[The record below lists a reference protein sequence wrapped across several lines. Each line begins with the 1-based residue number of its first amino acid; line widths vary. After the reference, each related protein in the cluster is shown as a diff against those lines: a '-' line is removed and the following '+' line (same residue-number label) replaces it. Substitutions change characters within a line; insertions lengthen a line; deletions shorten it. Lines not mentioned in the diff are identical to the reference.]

1 MAFVLTFVLDFLY
14 RQFRWMKYGYSS
26 AAASSSM
33 MMMSWLFHPRDFRTY
48 KSLLT
53 PRTFTSMM
61 MVDAT
66 LLFQGIFSI
75 VQIMPSYRSSAL
87 VQKKGVG
94 GWYILSA
101 ICQALNVLGFTNVF
115 DASCSTFLAGCHLF
129 CLSRILKNQHKIAL
143 SPTLPTSYAGK
154 RSKKVLV
161 CTCDDNCTVSSSG
174 LVVGSVHEPRKERNH
189 RDGDGTGMNR
199 MISSIEGRSVRAS
212 SIEEYWL
219 LRFPFAIASSWAA
232 FIFLWSVNTWFLTLL
247 RTTIASSGGMDIA
260 VQVVLFS
267 VSVGIMMGTSAKLL
281 FYNGEYPF
289 YPAPYVFCWTMVC
302 IINICVNNHPILFV
316 IF

>member
-1 MAFVLTFVLDFLY
+1 MKQLNRYNYLHFVAFILTFLLDFLY

-33 MMMSWLFHPRDFRTY
+33 MMMSWLFHPRDFRSY

-75 VQIMPSYRSSAL
+75 VQMMPSYRSSVL
-87 VQKKGVG
+87 VQKRGIG

-101 ICQALNVLGFTNVF
+101 TCQALNVLGFTNVF
-115 DASCSTFLAGCHLF
+115 DATCSTLLAGCHLF

-143 SPTLPTSYAGK
+143 SPTLPSSISKK
-154 RSKKVLV
+154 RIKKVLV
-161 CTCDDNCTVSSSG
+161 CTCDDNCAASVSPNTTGG
-174 LVVGSVHEPRKERNH
+174 LIVGRVHEPRKGRNH
-189 RDGDGTGMNR
+189 TNGDDTGMNR
-199 MISSIEGRSVRAS
+199 EDAATRDTSACV

-219 LRFPFAIASSWAA
+219 LRFPFALASSWAG
-232 FIFLWSVNTWFLTLL
+232 FIFLWSVNTWFVTLL
-247 RTTIASSGGMDIA
+247 RTKMTSGQIDV
-260 VQVVLFS
+260 VQVILFS
-267 VSVGIMMGTSAKLL
+267 GSVGIMMGTSAKLL
-281 FYNGEYPF
+281 FYNGDCPF
-289 YPAPYVFCWTMVC
+289 YPTAYVFSWTMVC
-302 IINICVNNHPILFV
+302 T
-316 IF
+316 